1 MIGAIDLDS
10 GLQGSLETA
19 IAGLLGLA
27 AVLAVASLILRHYRA
42 EAGTRA
48 RGWRFAS
55 LLIAQPLMAALLY
68 LALFPPLVYSEAGS
82 MVVATA
88 GASASDATIA
98 GETRIALPE
107 ATAST
112 DGERVPD
119 LATALRR
126 HPGTQR
132 LRLLGAGLEPR
143 DRDAARGLTI
153 EWQPTPLPRGLSG
166 LWAPREVAAG
176 GEFSVTGSVA
186 AMPGAVVELLDPG
199 LQRVDRATLAAD
211 GGFRVGAVARI
222 PGLTN
227 FRLRLRDA
235 RQNVVEEIE
244 LPLSVVADTPP
255 RVLVLAGAPSPE
267 LKYLRRWASDA
278 GIKLHTQIDVGAGL
292 QLGDAPLNLNA
303 STLAGFDLVVLDERV
318 WEGLGESQRN
328 ALLGAM
334 RDGLGVLLRIGGPL
348 SPRMRTQ
355 LRGLGFELGVGADSL
370 EVRLPPS
377 SADEEATRARIGP
390 GTTDA
395 PRSRDEAVA
404 ELPVLNRRAL
414 TIDGAGAHSLLR
426 GADGKAFASWRSAG
440 RGRLGVW
447 TLSDSFR
454 LTLVGRDDL
463 HGHWWSAAFGA
474 LARAQPKP
482 MLRID
487 GEARQDRRVSLCG
500 LSDGAQVRT
509 PQGHDIDVLIDPASG
524 SERCA
529 AFWPTDAGWH
539 VLRQGERL
547 QPFAV
552 RGRGEAPGLRAG
564 ELREATLLLMA
575 QAQVASG
582 SAPLSAASSTQAQRG
597 SSWPW
602 FLAWLFVSAGV
613 WWLERSRRGRTTDV
627 EIPTKPNESIG

>member
-27 AVLAVASLILRHYRA
+27 VVLAMASLILRQYRA
-42 EAGTRA
+42 EAGMRA
-48 RGWRFAS
+48 RGWRLAL

-68 LALFPPLVYSEAGS
+68 LALFPPLVYSDAGS

-132 LRLLGAGLEPR
+132 LRLLGAGLELR

-176 GEFSVTGSVA
+176 GGFSVTGSVA

-199 LQRVDRATLAAD
+199 LQRVDRAALAAD
-211 GGFRVGAVARI
+211 GGFRVGAIARI
-222 PGLTN
+222 PGLMN

-255 RVLVLAGAPSPE
+255 RVLVLAGAPNPE
-267 LKYLRRWASDA
+267 LKYLRRWALDA
-278 GIKLHTQIDVGAGL
+278 GIKLHTQVDAGAGL
-292 QLGDAPLNLNA
+292 RLGDAPLNLNA

-318 WEGLGESQRN
+318 WEGLGESQRA

-355 LRGLGFELGVGADSL
+355 LRALGFELGAGADSV

-426 GADGKAFASWRSAG
+426 SADGKAFASWRSAG

-454 LTLVGRDDL
+454 LTLAGRDDL
-463 HGHWWSAAFGA
+463 HGQWWSAAFGA
-474 LARAQPKP
+474 LARPQPKA

-509 PQGHDIDVLIDPASG
+509 PQGDDIDVLIDPASG

-552 RGRGEAPGLRAG
+552 RGRDEALGLRAG

-575 QAQVASG
+575 QAKVASA
-582 SAPLSAASSTQAQRG
+582 SAPLFAASSTQAQRG

-602 FLAWLFVSAGV
+602 FLSWLFVSAGV
-613 WWLERSRRGRTTDV
+613 WWLERSRRGRIAQA
-627 EIPTKPNESIG
+627 E

>member
-10 GLQGSLETA
+10 GLQGNLEAA

-27 AVLAVASLILRHYRA
+27 AVLAMASLILRQYRA

-48 RGWRFAS
+48 RGWRLAL

-68 LALFPPLVYSEAGS
+68 LALFPPLQYGEAGS

-88 GASASDATIA
+88 GASASDATIV

-112 DGERVPD
+112 DSERVPD
-119 LATALRR
+119 LATGLRR

-166 LWAPREVAAG
+166 LWAPREVAG
-176 GEFSVTGSVA
+176 GGAFSVTGRVE

-211 GGFRVGAVARI
+211 GVFRVGAIARV
-222 PGLTN
+222 PGLMN

-235 RQNVVEEIE
+235 RQNVAEEIE
-244 LPLSVVADTPP
+244 LPLSVVADTPL

-292 QLGDAPLNLNA
+292 QLGDAPLNLNV
-303 STLAGFDLVVLDERV
+303 STFAGFDLVVLDERV
-318 WEGLGESQRN
+318 WEGLGESQRA

-348 SPRMRTQ
+348 SSRTRTQ
-355 LRGLGFELGVGADSL
+355 LRALGFELSAGADSV

-377 SADEEATRARIGP
+377 SVDEAATRARIGP
-390 GTTDA
+390 GTNDA

-414 TIDGAGAHSLLR
+414 TLDGAGAHSLLR
-426 GADGKAFASWRSAG
+426 GVDGKAFASWRSVG
-440 RGRLGVW
+440 RGRFGLW

-463 HGHWWSAAFGA
+463 HGQWWSAAFGA
-474 LARAQPKP
+474 LARAQSKP

-500 LSDGAQVRT
+500 LSDGALVRT
-509 PQGHDIDVLIDPASG
+509 PQGRDIHLLIDPASG
-524 SERCA
+524 NERCA
-529 AFWPTDAGWH
+529 AFWPDEAGWH
-539 VLRQGERL
+539 VARQGERA

-552 RGRGEAPGLRAG
+552 RGRNEAPGLRAS
-564 ELREATLLLMA
+564 ELREATLRLMA
-575 QAQVASG
+575 QARSPTA
-582 SAPLSAASSTQAQRG
+582 AASSPVDSASSAQVQRG
-597 SSWPW
+597 ASWPW
-602 FLAWLFVSAGV
+602 FLGWLFVSAGV
-613 WWLERSRRGRTTDV
+613 WWLERSRRGRILVGAGV
-627 EIPTKPNESIG
+627 ES

>member
-27 AVLAVASLILRHYRA
+27 VVLAMASLILRQYRA
-42 EAGTRA
+42 EVGMRA
-48 RGWRFAS
+48 RGWRLAL

-68 LALFPPLVYSEAGS
+68 LALFPPLVYSDAGS

-88 GASASDATIA
+88 GASASDVTIA

-132 LRLLGAGLEPR
+132 LRLLGAGLELR
-143 DRDAARGLTI
+143 DRHAARGLTI

-176 GEFSVTGSVA
+176 GGFSVTGSVA

-199 LQRVDRATLAAD
+199 LQRVDRAALAAD
-211 GGFRVGAVARI
+211 GGFRVGAIARI
-222 PGLTN
+222 PGLMN

-235 RQNVVEEIE
+235 RQNVAEEIE

-255 RVLVLAGAPSPE
+255 RVLVLAGAPNPE
-267 LKYLRRWASDA
+267 LKYLRRWALDA
-278 GIKLHTQIDVGAGL
+278 GIKLHTQVDAGAGL
-292 QLGDAPLNLNA
+292 RLGDAPLNLNA

-318 WEGLGESQRN
+318 WEGLGESQRA

-355 LRGLGFELGVGADSL
+355 LRALGFELGAGADSV

-395 PRSRDEAVA
+395 PRARDEAVA

-414 TIDGAGAHSLLR
+414 TLDGAGSHSLLR

-454 LTLVGRDDL
+454 LTLAGRDDL
-463 HGHWWSAAFGA
+463 HGQWWSAAFGA

-509 PQGHDIDVLIDPASG
+509 PQGDDIDVLIDPASG

-539 VLRQGERL
+539 VLRQGERV

-552 RGRGEAPGLRAG
+552 RGRDEAPGLRAG
-564 ELREATLLLMA
+564 EVREATLLLMA
-575 QAQVASG
+575 QAKVASA
-582 SAPLSAASSTQAQRG
+582 SAPLFAASSTQAQRG

-602 FLAWLFVSAGV
+602 FLSWLFVSAGV
-613 WWLERSRRGRTTDV
+613 WWLERSRRGRIAQA
-627 EIPTKPNESIG
+627 E